1 MNLIQNKAT
10 LRNCCRLV
18 MAARRHLGL
27 KAKLVFDGEGE
38 GHVETDAFCVIPE
51 IVAYDPKS
59 QRPVPKRVN
68 WQLSVF
74 VPRFGVGHWDPPDC
88 DVVELGD
95 HISWASAL
103 VEIASLMARERLDNL
118 LAEDDENIAI
128 REAAHYERLMSS

>member
-38 GHVETDAFCVIPE
+38 GHVEIDAFCVIPE
-51 IVAYDPKS
+51 RIDEAIGPFS
-59 QRPVPKRVN
+59 LQRRVN